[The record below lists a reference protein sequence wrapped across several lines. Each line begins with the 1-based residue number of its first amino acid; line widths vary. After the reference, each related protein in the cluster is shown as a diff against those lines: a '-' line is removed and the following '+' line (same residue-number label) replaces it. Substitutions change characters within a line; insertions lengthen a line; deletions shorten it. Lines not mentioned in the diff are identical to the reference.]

1 MRGSFLDIHG
11 GSRRGPAGS
20 QHRPASGYTPDVTV
34 PSAPPESPQRRLPR
48 RLSRSW
54 LEPWLLAACAT
65 VLLAAVWIRKPAVV
79 FAVGLLVLLVGL
91 AFLTARSSIAARSRR
106 IGFTVAAAV
115 LLGVIASYHQAISE
129 IERRGEEVRRSLALE
144 AVAVLAKE
152 VAAETDKLQELAKTA
167 LDAPDEVGAAF
178 TALGAMVRPGGER
191 AILVARGGRP
201 FAWSGRLLVAL
212 DSLPGPTGIVASPFY
227 LVAYAVAE
235 RGGSVAVATTVLHAE
250 PPADRLSPTL
260 AGRIAEREGVVGFGY
275 ADPAAARDVAD
286 AVVLTVAGAPTL
298 AARAVAPSL
307 DALRGQ
313 AWERTLPR
321 TGVALG
327 LLMLLLLT
335 VAWRRET
342 GMRSRFVALAI
353 SLAVPAIL
361 PFNAFSNVGTMFD
374 PSFYLVRSGWRFT
387 ADAGALALTSAL
399 LLLAL
404 LSLRR
409 ARVRLRTRAQSV
421 VAIVV
426 IAALTPFLLRELA
439 SGLQVPAIGVPIGL
453 WISWQLTI
461 FLASVTVLLLGIT
474 AGQGALGRDRGL
486 PVWVAPALAMIA
498 TVAAPVLLEAPGRFP
513 PAYTIL
519 WVAAIAALAV
529 TRRAR
534 SLVLPVA
541 LVAACGATTL
551 VWFSAVR
558 ERVDLAVYDVQSLS
572 RPDRDAAVLL
582 DRYANVLDP
591 ARAARSRIEVLSQFA
606 RSELAGAEYPAEITT
621 WSLSGEMIA
630 DLTVGRAP
638 GVSYGVNQF
647 AYEAQRTRQPSITE
661 VRGDPGIHLVLSV
674 PHADGTAT
682 TVVVAPR
689 SQLVAPD
696 PFGAFLGFSPP
707 PAPEPPYVLRL
718 GDRSASAVSAPNSR
732 GTWTRIDNEL
742 HGDWQLVSA
751 GGLTRRLHAVVDFR
765 SLEALVPRGF
775 LLVLLDLAV
784 LGGIWLLMVSADGA
798 LPRWWR
804 QRRRELLTSYRTR
817 LTATLFLCFL
827 IPSLLFGFWSFR
839 RLQVDDRQARDLVVR
854 ETLRGVATSSDL
866 AEASARFET
875 PLFLYANGILA
886 STSDPVLDAL
896 APVGRLLPP
905 RVMRTL
911 MEEDEVSAGQ
921 EDEIGSATV
930 RFGYRAAIDSAGVQF
945 VLAAPA
951 RLDERLLDRRRNDLG
966 MTLLFALALGALAA
980 LWASGAASRQLSRPI
995 RELRDSAL
1003 ALARGGASPALRE
1016 DPPLEFTPVFSAFRQ
1031 MTVDLAE
1038 SRAALETAERRL
1050 AATLRNVAS
1059 GVVAVDEADRVTFSN
1074 PRAEA
1079 ILGAPL
1085 AVGMPL
1091 TVEMRTLLSAPLD
1104 ALRNGSLEDVAV
1116 ELEHDGRRLRVRLAR
1131 LAPGSRRT
1139 VVTLD
1144 DVTEV
1149 TRAER
1154 VLAWGEMARQ
1164 VAHEIKNPLTPMRL
1178 GVQHLRR
1185 ARHDPRVDFDA
1196 VLEENTKRMLAE
1208 IDRLD
1213 EIARAF
1219 SRYGTAPV
1227 DVAPAEPV
1235 DVAVVARDVLEL
1247 ERMGQADVAWEG
1259 RIPAVPVIAAGR
1271 DRELR
1276 EVLLNL
1282 LENAR
1287 LAGATQVTLEVV
1299 GAPDGGAIVRVRDNG
1314 GGIPPQLIDRIF
1326 EPHFSTRTS
1335 GSGLG
1340 LAISRRLIDGWG
1352 GAISAENAADGG
1364 AILTVRLA
1372 PASRA

>member
-1 MRGSFLDIHG
+1 MTVLP
-11 GSRRGPAGS
+11 PA
-20 QHRPASGYTPDVTV
+20 PTPGTPV
-34 PSAPPESPQRRLPR
+34 R
-48 RLSRSW
+48 SRSW
-54 LEPWLLAACAT
+54 LEPWLLAACAA
-65 VLLAAVWIRKPAVV
+65 VLLSAAWIRRPILAI
-79 FAVGLLVLLVGL
+79 AVGQLLLLMGVALLTTRASTVG
-91 AFLTARSSIAARSRR
+91 RSRR
-106 IGFTVAAAV
+106 IAFTLIVAV
-115 LLGVIASYHQAISE
+115 LLGVMASYHHALDAIN
-129 IERRGEEVRRSLALE
+129 RRGEEVRRSLSIEASAALAE
-144 AVAVLAKE
+144 E
-152 VAAETDKLQELAKTA
+152 VATEADRLQRLAASA
-167 LDAPDEVGAAF
+167 LDAPAEVSAAF
-178 TALGAMVRPGGER
+178 TALSAIVRPGGER
-191 AILVARGGRP
+191 AILVARSGRP
-201 FAWSGRLLVAL
+201 FAWSGRLLVGL

-235 RGGSVAVATTVLHAE
+235 RGGTVAVATTVLHAE

-260 AGRIAEREGVVGFGY
+260 AGRIAEEHGVLGFAY
-275 ADPAAARDVAD
+275 ADPTAARGVPD
-286 AVVLTVAGAPTL
+286 AVLLTVAGAPTL
-298 AARAVAPSL
+298 AARAMAPSL
-307 DALRGQ
+307 DALRER

-321 TGVALG
+321 AGVALG
-327 LLMLLLLT
+327 AMMLLLLT
-335 VAWRRET
+335 VAWRRDT
-342 GMRSRFVALAI
+342 GLRPRFLAMAI

-361 PFNAFSNVGTMFD
+361 PFNAFSNVGTLFD

-404 LSLRR
+404 LSIRR
-409 ARVRLRTRAQSV
+409 ARVRFRNRAQSV
-421 VAIVV
+421 LAIVV
-426 IAALTPFLLRELA
+426 IAALAPFLLRELA
-439 SGLQVPAIGVPIGL
+439 SGLQVPSIGVPIGL
-453 WISWQLTI
+453 WISWQITI
-461 FLASVTVLLLGIT
+461 FLASVTVLLFGIT
-474 AGQGALGRDRGL
+474 AGQGALGGDRGL
-486 PVWVAPALAMIA
+486 PVWVAPTLATIA
-498 TVAAPVLLEAPGRFP
+498 AVAAPILLEAPGRFP
-513 PAYTIL
+513 QSYTVL

-534 SLVLPVA
+534 SMVLPVA
-541 LVAACGATTL
+541 FVAACGATTL

-582 DRYANVLDP
+582 DRYPGVLDP
-591 ARAARSRIEVLSQFA
+591 ARAARTRTEVLAQFA
-606 RSELAGAEYPAEITT
+606 RSELADAEYPAEITT
-621 WSLSGEMIA
+621 WDVDGAMLA
-630 DLTVGRAP
+630 DLAVGRAP

-647 AYEAQRTRQPSITE
+647 AYESQRTRQPSITE

-707 PAPEPPYVLRL
+707 PAPEPPYLLRL
-718 GDRSASAVSAPNSR
+718 GDRTTSAPSAPNSR
-732 GTWTRIDNEL
+732 GTWTRIGNEL

-751 GGLTRRLHAVVDFR
+751 GGMSRRLHAVVDFR
-765 SLEALVPRGF
+765 SLEVLVPRGV

-784 LGGIWLLMVSADGA
+784 LGAIWLLMVSADGA

-804 QRRRELLTSYRTR
+804 QRRREISTSYRTR
-817 LTATLFLCFL
+817 LTATLFVCFL
-827 IPSLLFGFWSFR
+827 VPSLLFGFWSFR
-839 RLQVDDRQARDLVVR
+839 RLQADDRQARDLLVR

-866 AEASARFET
+866 REASARFET
-875 PLFLYANGILA
+875 PLFLYANGILV

-905 RVMRTL
+905 SVVRTL
-911 MEEDEVSAGQ
+911 MEEDEVSTGE
-921 EDEIGSATV
+921 EDELGTATV
-930 RFGYRAAIDSAGVQF
+930 RFGYRAATDSAGVQF

-966 MTLLFALALGALAA
+966 MTLLFALAMGALVA
-980 LWASGAASRQLSRPI
+980 LWASGAASRQLSRPVS
-995 RELRDSAL
+995 ELRASAL
-1003 ALARGGASPALRE
+1003 ALARGDASPPLRE
-1016 DPPLEFTPVFSAFRQ
+1016 NPPLEFTPVFSAFRK
-1031 MTVDLAE
+1031 MTSDLAE

-1059 GVVAVDEADRVTFSN
+1059 GVVAVDETDRITFSN

-1079 ILGAPL
+1079 ILGEPL
-1085 AVGMPL
+1085 VVGASL
-1091 TVEMRTLLSAPLD
+1091 AAEMRAMLSAPLEV
-1104 ALRNGSLEDVAV
+1104 LRSGNLEDVAL
-1116 ELEHDGRRLRVRLAR
+1116 ELEHKGRRLSLRLAR

-1144 DVTEV
+1144 DVTDV

-1178 GVQHLRR
+1178 GMQHLRR

-1227 DVAPAEPV
+1227 DIAPVESV
-1235 DVAVVARDVLEL
+1235 DVAGIARDVLEL
-1247 ERMGQADVAWEG
+1247 ERMGQVDVTWEG
-1259 RIPAVPVIAAGR
+1259 RIPHAAVPAAAR

-1287 LAGATQVTLEVV
+1287 LAGASQVTLDVESLTE
-1299 GAPDGGAIVRVRDNG
+1299 GGALIRVRDNG
-1314 GGIPPQLIDRIF
+1314 SGIPPHLLNRIF

-1340 LAISRRLIDGWG
+1340 LAISRRLVDGWG
-1352 GAISAENAADGG
+1352 GAISAENAPSGG
-1364 AILTVRLA
+1364 AVLTVRLA
-1372 PASRA
+1372 PVSRA

>member
-1 MRGSFLDIHG
+1 VR
-11 GSRRGPAGS
+11 AGS
-20 QHRPASGYTPDVTV
+20 QHRPVCGYTPVVTV
-34 PSAPPESPQRRLPR
+34 RSAPPEAHPRLS
-48 RLSRSW
+48 SRSW

-65 VLLAAVWIRKPAVV
+65 VLLTAVWIRRPALSL
-79 FAVGLLVLLVGL
+79 ALGLLVLVAGL
-91 AFLTARSSIAARSRR
+91 AFLTVRSSAAARSRR
-106 IGFTVAAAV
+106 IAFTVVVAV
-115 LLGVIASYHQAISE
+115 LLGVMASYHRAISA
-129 IERRGEEVRRSLALE
+129 IDVRGEEVRRSLSLQA
-144 AVAVLAKE
+144 AATLAEE
-152 VAAETDKLQELAKTA
+152 VAAETDKLQELATA
-167 LDAPDEVGAAF
+167 ALEAPAEVGAAF
-178 TALGAMVRPGGER
+178 TALGVLVRPGGER
-191 AILVARGGRP
+191 ALLVARGGRP

-212 DSLPGPTGIVASPFY
+212 DSLPGPTGIVATPFY

-235 RGGSVAVATTVLHAE
+235 RGGNVAVATTVLHAE

-260 AGRIAEREGVVGFGY
+260 AGRIAEREGIVGFGY
-275 ADPAAARDVAD
+275 ADPAAARDVED

-307 DALRGQ
+307 DALRGR

-321 TGVALG
+321 AGIALG
-327 LLMLLLLT
+327 IMMLLLVT
-335 VAWRRET
+335 VAWRRDT
-342 GMRSRFVALAI
+342 GLQPRFLALAI

-361 PFNAFSNVGTMFD
+361 PFNSFSNIGTMFD

-409 ARVRLRTRAQSV
+409 ARVRLRTRTQSV
-421 VAIVV
+421 IAIVM
-426 IAALTPFLLRELA
+426 IAALAPFLLRELA
-439 SGLQVPAIGVPIGL
+439 SGLQVPSVGVPVGL
-453 WISWQLTI
+453 WISWQITI
-461 FLASVTVLLLGIT
+461 FLASVTVLLFGIT

-486 PVWVAPALAMIA
+486 PVWVAPTLAAIA
-498 TVAAPVLLEAPGRFP
+498 TIAAPILLEAPGRFP
-513 PAYTIL
+513 QAYTVL

-541 LVAACGATTL
+541 FVAACGATTL

-558 ERVDLAVYDVQSLS
+558 ERVDLAVHDVQSLS

-591 ARAARSRIEVLSQFA
+591 ARAARTRIEVLSQFA
-606 RSELAGAEYPAEITT
+606 RSELSGAEYPAEITT
-621 WSLSGEMIA
+621 WGLSGEMIA

-718 GDRSASAVSAPNSR
+718 GDRNASAPSAPNSR
-732 GTWTRIDNEL
+732 GNWTRIDNEL

-751 GGLTRRLHAVVDFR
+751 GGMSRRLHAVVDFR
-765 SLEALVPRGF
+765 SLEVLVPRGV

-784 LGGIWLLMVSADGA
+784 LGAIWLLMVSADGA

-804 QRRRELLTSYRTR
+804 RRRRELLTSYRTR

-839 RLQVDDRQARDLVVR
+839 RLQADDRQARDLLVR

-866 AEASARFET
+866 VEASARFET
-875 PLFLYANGILA
+875 PLFLYANGILV

-905 RVMRTL
+905 SVMRTL

-921 EDEIGSATV
+921 EDELGSATV

-966 MTLLFALALGALAA
+966 MTLLFALALGGLAA

-1003 ALARGGASPALRE
+1003 ALARGGTSLPLRE
-1016 DPPLEFTPVFSAFRQ
+1016 DPPLEFTPVFTAFRQ
-1031 MTVDLAE
+1031 MTTDLAE

-1059 GVVAVDEADRVTFSN
+1059 GVVAVDESNRVTFSN
-1074 PRAEA
+1074 PRAES
-1079 ILGAPL
+1079 ILGGPL
-1085 AVGMPL
+1085 AVGTPL
-1091 TVEMRTLLSAPLD
+1091 ATEMRALLDAPLD
-1104 ALRNGSLEDVAV
+1104 ALRNGSLDDVAV
-1116 ELEHDGRRLRVRLAR
+1116 ELEHDGRRLRIRLAR

-1178 GVQHLRR
+1178 GMQHLRR

-1227 DVAPAEPV
+1227 DVAPAESV

-1247 ERMGQADVAWEG
+1247 ERMGQAEVSWEG
-1259 RIPAVPVIAAGR
+1259 RIPTEAIRAAAR

-1287 LAGATQVTLEVV
+1287 LAGATQVALEVV
-1299 GAPDGGAIVRVRDNG
+1299 GAPDGGAIIRVRDNG
-1314 GGIPPQLIDRIF
+1314 SGIPPHLIDRIF

-1352 GAISAENAADGG
+1352 GAISAENAERGG

-1372 PASRA
+1372 PASHA

>member
-1 MRGSFLDIHG
+1 MTNLDT
-11 GSRRGPAGS
+11 PA
-20 QHRPASGYTPDVTV
+20 TPR
-34 PSAPPESPQRRLPR
+34 AQRTH
-48 RLSRSW
+48 SW

-65 VLLAAVWIRKPAVV
+65 VLLATLWIRTPHIG
-79 FAVGLLVLLVGL
+79 FAAGLLGLVVAL
-91 AFLTARSSIAARSRR
+91 AFLTARSSEGARWRR
-106 IGFTVAAAV
+106 IAFALVAAA
-115 LLGVIASYHQAISE
+115 LLGVMASYHQAIRA
-129 IERRGEEVRRSLALE
+129 IDARGEEVRNTLSRQASAALSA
-144 AVAVLAKE
+144 AVADE
-152 VAAETDKLQELAKTA
+152 STRLQEIAAAA
-167 LDAPDEVGAAF
+167 LDAPSEVGAAF
-178 TALGAMVRPGGER
+178 TALSQLVPSGGER
-191 AILVARGGRP
+191 AVLVARGGRP
-201 FAWSGRLLVAL
+201 IAWSGRLLVAL
-212 DSLPGPTGIVASPFY
+212 DSLPAPTGIVATPFY

-235 RGGSVAVATTVLHAE
+235 RGPHVAVATTVLHAE
-250 PPADRLSPTL
+250 PPADRLSSSL
-260 AGRIAEREGVVGFGY
+260 AGRIAVEQGVAGFGF
-275 ADPAAARDVAD
+275 AEPGAAREVPD
-286 AVVLTVAGAPTL
+286 AVVLSVAGIPTL

-307 DALRGQ
+307 DALREG
-313 AWERTLPR
+313 AWERALPR
-321 TGVALG
+321 AGATLGV
-327 LLMLLLLT
+327 LMLLLVT
-335 VAWRRET
+335 VAWRRDT
-342 GMRSRFVALAI
+342 GLRHRFLAIAI

-361 PFNAFSNVGTMFD
+361 PFNAFSNVGTLFD
-374 PSFYLVRSGWRFT
+374 PNFYLVRSGWRFT

-404 LSLRR
+404 LSVRR
-409 ARVRLRTRAQSV
+409 ARVRFRTRTQAV
-421 VAIVV
+421 IAIVV
-426 IAALTPFLLRELA
+426 IAALAPFLLRELA

-453 WISWQLTI
+453 WISWQITI
-461 FLASVTVLLLGIT
+461 FLASVTVLLLGVT
-474 AGQGALGRDRGL
+474 AGQGAIGRERGL
-486 PVWVAPALAMIA
+486 PVWVAPTLAVVA
-498 TVAAPVLLEAPGRFP
+498 TVAAPILLEAPGRFP
-513 PAYTIL
+513 QAYTFL
-519 WVAAIAALAV
+519 WAAAIAALAV

-534 SLVLPVA
+534 AMVLPVA

-572 RPDRDAAVLL
+572 RADRDAAVLL

-591 ARAARSRIEVLSQFA
+591 SRAARTRVEVLSQFA
-606 RSELAGAEYPAEITT
+606 RSELAGAEYPAELTT
-621 WSLSGEMIA
+621 WSADGAMMA
-630 DLTVGRAP
+630 DLSVGRAP
-638 GVSYGVNQF
+638 GVTYGVNQF

-689 SQLVAPD
+689 SRLVASD
-696 PFGAFLGFSPP
+696 PFGAFFGFSPP

-718 GDRSASAVSAPNSR
+718 GDRSSSAPSAPNSR
-732 GTWTRIDNEL
+732 GVWTRIGDEL
-742 HGDWQLVSA
+742 HGDWQMVSS
-751 GGLTRRLHAVVDFR
+751 GGMSRRLHAIVDLR
-765 SLEALVPRGF
+765 SLEALVPRGV

-784 LGGIWLLMVSADGA
+784 LGGVWLLMVTADGA

-804 QRRRELLTSYRTR
+804 RRRRELLTSYRTR
-817 LTATLFLCFL
+817 LTATLFFCFL

-839 RLQVDDRQARDLVVR
+839 RLQADDRQSRDLLVR

-866 AEASARFET
+866 TEASLRFET
-875 PLFLYANGILA
+875 PLFLYANGILVN
-886 STSDPVLDAL
+886 TSDPILNAL
-896 APVGRLLPP
+896 APIGRLLPP
-905 RVMRTL
+905 AVMRKL
-911 MEEDEVSAGQ
+911 MEEDEVSAGE
-921 EDEIGSATV
+921 EDELGGATI

-945 VLAAPA
+945 VLATPA
-951 RLDERLLDRRRNDLG
+951 RLDERLLDRRRNDLA

-995 RELRDSAL
+995 RELRASAL
-1003 ALARGGASPALRE
+1003 ALARGAASPPLRE
-1016 DPPLEFTPVFSAFRQ
+1016 DPPLEFSPVFTAFRQ
-1031 MTVDLAE
+1031 MTGDLAE

-1059 GVVAVDEADRVTFSN
+1059 GVLAVDESDKITFAN
-1074 PRAEA
+1074 PRAEL
-1079 ILGAPL
+1079 ILDTSL
-1085 AVGMPL
+1085 AVGSPL
-1091 TVEMRTLLSAPLD
+1091 ASGVRALLGAPLD
-1104 ALRNGSLEDVAV
+1104 ALRNGNVDDVAV
-1116 ELEHDGRRLRVRLAR
+1116 ELEHEGRRLRIRLAR

-1144 DVTEV
+1144 DVTDV

-1178 GVQHLRR
+1178 GMQHLRR
-1185 ARHDPRVDFDA
+1185 ARHDPRVDFDK
-1196 VLEENTKRMLAE
+1196 VLDENTARMLAE

-1227 DVAPAEPV
+1227 DVAPPESV
-1235 DVAVVARDVLEL
+1235 NVAVIARDVLEL
-1247 ERMGQADVAWEG
+1247 ERMGQVDVEWNDH
-1259 RIPAVPVIAAGR
+1259 IPASPVLAAAR

-1287 LAGATQVTLEVV
+1287 LAGATRVTLDVV
-1299 GAPDGGAIVRVRDNG
+1299 SAPDGGALIRVRDNG
-1314 GGIPPQLIDRIF
+1314 VGIPPQLIDRIF

-1352 GAISAENAADGG
+1352 GAITAENAVEGG

-1372 PASRA
+1372 PATRA